1 MGVTAVFMV
10 RLGVDSHY
18 ALLGVAPGATPA
30 EIRAARDR
38 VVREF
43 RERQRREPDRR
54 AELEERQKEVNNA
67 GEELVRPARREQYDR
82 ANAHLR
88 FFTVRDAAVPLFRS
102 SADSV
107 DVVHR
112 AICAHLA
119 AAGVAVTP
127 LSDLDRTDFSAD
139 HEFDPLLDRG

>member
-1 MGVTAVFMV
+1 M
-10 RLGVDSHY
+10 
-18 ALLGVAPGATPA
+18 
-30 EIRAARDR
+30 ARS
-38 VVREF
+38 
-43 RERQRREPDRR
+43 
-54 AELEERQKEVNNA
+54 
-67 GEELVRPARREQYDR
+67 ARC
-82 ANAHLR
+82 
-88 FFTVRDAAVPLFRS
+88 AVPLFRS

-119 AAGVAVTP
+119 AAGVAVPP